1 MGRFHSWLTKQGL
14 SPETEHGWGTAAFF
28 DNDNIAKYAEEFLRT
43 NSMKITRELLRRW
56 CACYIDERI
65 AALVPE
71 AGLTPLEVANL
82 DIPAKDRLWILLRDD
97 IVPARELRLL
107 ACDWAE
113 SACRKS
119 GWADAR
125 SLEAIAV
132 ARRFAVG
139 EASEAE
145 LAAARSAA
153 WSARSAAWS
162 TSKSAWSPR
171 GAAAEAAAA
180 AADVRAMEALSASKT
195 AEWAV
200 QSAAWGSE
208 DGEAAAR
215 SEQIADVVRVLKRID
230 EAAKAGKEAE

>member
-1 MGRFHSWLTKQGL
+1 MTAPGRVPGRYERK
-14 SPETEHGWGTAAFF
+14 
-28 DNDNIAKYAEEFLRT
+28 DNWREWK
-43 NSMKITRELLRRW
+43 MKITRELLRRW
-56 CACYIDERI
+56 GACYEDAKI
-65 AALVPE
+65 ASLLPE
-71 AGLTPLEVANL
+71 GGLTPLEVASL
-82 DIPAKDRLWILLRDD
+82 AIPAEDRLRVLLRED
-97 IVPARELRLL
+97 IIPARELRLL
-107 ACDWAE
+107 ACGWAE

-153 WSARSAAWS
+153 RSAARWAWS
-162 TSKSAWSPR
+162 TSKSAWSAR

-180 AADVRAMEALSASKT
+180 AAGVRAMEALSASKT

-200 QSAAWGSE
+200 QSEVWSAAAAEEAAW
-208 DGEAAAR
+208 
-215 SEQIADVVRVLKRID
+215 SEQLADVVRVLKRID
-230 EAAKAGKEAE
+230 EAAKAGKVAK

>member
-1 MGRFHSWLTKQGL
+1 
-14 SPETEHGWGTAAFF
+14 
-28 DNDNIAKYAEEFLRT
+28 
-43 NSMKITRELLRRW
+43 MKITRELLRRRGAW
-56 CACYIDERI
+56 YTERI
-65 AALVPE
+65 AAMVP
-71 AGLTPLEVANL
+71 ADGLTPLEVAAL
-82 DIPAKDRLWILLRDD
+82 DIPAEDRLLALLREEV
-97 IVPARELRLL
+97 VPARELRLL

-113 SACRKS
+113 AACRKT

-125 SLEAIAV
+125 SIAAIAV

-153 WSARSAAWS
+153 WKARTAAWA

-200 QSAAWGSE
+200 QSEVWSAAAE
-208 DGEAAAR
+208 EEAAR
-215 SEQIADVVRVLKRID
+215 SAKLADVVRVLKRID
-230 EAAKAGKEAE
+230 EAEQAGKGARRGGRCATSG